1 MELDVGTLSCLVSF
15 IINTSLLMCSDSLLP
30 GNVLPI
36 RESLS
41 SAAAGDPSHKGH
53 VKEEGQGQE
62 QDRKQTSLFRFF
74 DTEDEVASRDVDFTL
89 EQSCISSSITDTD
102 TAFAVTTLRK

>member
-1 MELDVGTLSCLVSF
+1 
-15 IINTSLLMCSDSLLP
+15 MCSDSLLP
-30 GNVLPI
+30 WNVLSI

-41 SAAAGDPSHKGH
+41 SSATGDPSHKGH
-53 VKEEGQGQE
+53 VKKEGQGQE

-89 EQSCISSSITDTD
+89 
-102 TAFAVTTLRK
+102 